1 MLEAINYDTKIKV
14 IIKKDSKVG
23 YYVFIYDYENS
34 KLLEDW
40 LYDTLDEALSYAE
53 RKHGLPKDKFIEK

>member
-14 IIKKDSKVG
+14 AIKRDSKVG
-23 YYVFIYDYENS
+23 YYVFIYDYENG

-53 RKHGLPKDKFIEK
+53 RKHGLSKDKFVEK